1 MKIVHIFANHLFAF
15 HYPGQADN
23 EYDRLMELWTDVAA
37 LKAYAEENR
46 ITDVMKFVNEIL
58 ENAERIQDFLEDI
71 NQNKEPFGMYFEPLQ
86 NSERTKILAF
96 QKGKIK
102 RNRLRFYAIKIDDNC
117 FAITGGAI
125 KLSQKMQDHPDTDNE
140 LKKLANARAYLNKN
154 GVLNEDSF
162 FLNY

>member
-1 MKIVHIFANHLFAF
+1 
-15 HYPGQADN
+15 
-23 EYDRLMELWTDVAA
+23 
-37 LKAYAEENR
+37 
-46 ITDVMKFVNEIL
+46 
-58 ENAERIQDFLEDI
+58 LEDI
-71 NQNKEPFGMYFEPLQ
+71 DQNKEPFGMYFEPLQ

-102 RNRLRFYAIKIDDNC
+102 RNRLRYYAIKIDLNC

-125 KLSQKMQDHPDTDNE
+125 KMSQTMQDHPDTDNE

-162 FLNY
+162 FELLIELQ